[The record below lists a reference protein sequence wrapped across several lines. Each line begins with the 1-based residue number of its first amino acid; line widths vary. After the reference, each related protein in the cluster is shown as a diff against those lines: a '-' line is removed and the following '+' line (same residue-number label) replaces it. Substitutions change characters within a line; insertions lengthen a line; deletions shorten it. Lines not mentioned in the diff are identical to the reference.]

1 MSKPETTDVA
11 YTKMKQDGHA
21 KQNNYKADDLESF
34 YISQAVPLKMLVNFS
49 FALYKRST
57 I

>member
-1 MSKPETTDVA
+1 MALENALKKSKPETTDVV

-34 YISQAVPLKMLVNFS
+34 
-49 FALYKRST
+49 
-57 I
+57 